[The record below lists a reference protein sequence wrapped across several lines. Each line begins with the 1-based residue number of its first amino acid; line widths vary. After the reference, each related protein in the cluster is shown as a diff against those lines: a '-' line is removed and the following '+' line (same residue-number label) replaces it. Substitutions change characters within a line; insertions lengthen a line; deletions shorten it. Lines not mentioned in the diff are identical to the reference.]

1 MKEIIKLGLI
11 LLIITSVAALA
22 LGYTNMITAD
32 KIIEAEAAVS
42 EEARKEVLDAETFNV
57 VDGFDDNDI
66 IIDVYEG
73 VKGNNIVGY
82 AITTATPGYGGNISV
97 ITGISKDGE
106 ITGIKVV
113 RHNETPGLGAN
124 ATSSEWQ
131 AQFKGKSTSKEVV
144 VVKSAPS
151 NDNEIQALTGATIS
165 SVAVSNG
172 VNEARKLF
180 NEKLNK

>member
-22 LGYTNMITAD
+22 LGFTNMITIE
-32 KIIEAEAAVS
+32 KIEKAEAAVS
-42 EEARKEVLDAETFNV
+42 EEARKEVLDAEAFNV
-57 VDGFDDNDI
+57 VDGFNNDT

-73 VKGNNIVGY
+73 VKGNDIIGY
-82 AITTATPGYGGNISV
+82 AITTATPAYGGNISV
-97 ITGISKDGE
+97 ITGISKEGK

-113 RHNETPGLGAN
+113 KHNETPGLGAN
-124 ATSSEWQ
+124 ATSLDWQ
-131 AQFKGKSTSKEVV
+131 SQFKGKSTSEEVV

-151 NDNEIQALTGATIS
+151 NDNEIQALTGATITS
-165 SVAVSNG
+165 KAVSNG